1 MSSTNKTPN
10 FSLSQFTDTDKPSWR
25 GDVNGDNMKIDTAL
39 RDMDT
44 KADTNARN
52 VLDLSKRVD
61 TTETEI
67 SDNKSAITALQTG
80 KEDKGVAYS
89 KSDSDAKYSTKSE
102 LSTGLATKENVG
114 VAYPKATSDA
124 KYALK
129 TDIPTIPENIQNNII
144 VTCGDSYSDGSAANK
159 WPNKLIQLLH
169 GWTLKNFGVSGAG
182 FGVSGNK
189 FIDQIERAHSDSSFD
204 NNRVGI
210 VLVAGGRNDNMD
222 YDSAKSLTVS
232 LVGAARNYF
241 PNARIIM
248 VPMLYDKKAS
258 TAYDREKAAG
268 VLAGASQAGAEGVNW
283 AWTWNLGNSANF
295 PNGDIHPN
303 EQGAMVIASYMA
315 SAINGSYSGRTESWH
330 KSNGGVAQLSIT
342 ATGGTIFYNFMAGDS
357 ASADQRRFSGI
368 PEWARVN
375 ENMTY
380 GGQRAW
386 GVGLSNSGT
395 QGFMA
400 LVSGDGTFDGNGR
413 LIAGQPGNAGANS
426 AFNLAMPW

>member
-1 MSSTNKTPN
+1 MANDYTYTDN
-10 FSLSQFTDTDKPSWR
+10 FNLDLY
-25 GDVNGDNMKIDTAL
+25 GDNSPADLRDGYNSAMRKTDAALAKSNATATSALNVANKAYDTATTSN
-39 RDMDT
+39 T

-61 TTETEI
+61 TTETGI

-80 KEDKGVAYS
+80 KEDK
-89 KSDSDAKYSTKSE
+89 
-102 LSTGLATKENVG
+102 G

-129 TDIPTIPENIQNNII
+129 TDIPTIPENVQNNII
-144 VTCGDSYSDGSAANK
+144 VTCGDSYSDGTAANK

-182 FGVSGNK
+182 FGISGKK
-189 FIDQIERAHSDSSFD
+189 FIDQIERAQADSSFD

-210 VLVAGGRNDNMD
+210 VLVAGGRNDIMD
-222 YDSAKSLTVS
+222 YDLAKSLTVS

-248 VPMLYDKKAS
+248 VPMLYDKKPT
-258 TAYDREKAAG
+258 TAYEREKAAG

-295 PNGDIHPN
+295 PSGDIHPN

-315 SAINGSYSGRTESWH
+315 SAINGSYSGRTESWY

-342 ATGGTIFYNFMAGDS
+342 ATGGTIFYNFMAADS
-357 ASADQRRFSGI
+357 ASADQRKFSGI
-368 PEWARVN
+368 PEWARGN

-395 QGFMA
+395 QGFPA
-400 LVSGDGTFDGNGR
+400 LFGGDTFDGNGK
-413 LIAGQPGNAGANS
+413 LIAGQSGNASANS